1 MLNNLLRNYFIK
13 LLHNFVSTKEYKN
26 SHSQKDKTV
35 IRNIL

>member
-13 LLHNFVSTKEYKN
+13 FFQSFISTKEYKN

-35 IRNIL
+35 THNIL